1 MSVACSELSEHEEV
15 IAHDMHV
22 HLLLLRLHG
31 CRQRVGKA
39 TDLLQLRVCQ
49 NMPCYKNL
57 P

>member
-22 HLLLLRLHG
+22 HLLLLLLHG